1 MQRIGF
7 IGLGNMGG
15 HMARNLLSRGA
26 QLVVYDVDQSKLET
40 IQSERGPSALKIAK
54 NPAEVAS
61 DCNEIVTMLPTSSH
75 VRSVFVDKFG
85 ILDTLRQGSL
95 CIDCSTIDQSA
106 SIFIAECVADKGST
120 FVDAPVSGGVLGARD
135 GTLTFMVGGND
146 EAFQRARPILEMMGK
161 KNVHCGKVGSG
172 QATKI
177 CNNML
182 LSVQMVALAE
192 ALNLGVKMGLDPKV
206 LTSVINSSS
215 GRCWSSDTYNP
226 CPGVLPNTPASSN
239 YEGGFG
245 CKLMAKDLGLAQN
258 SSTQFKVPT
267 PMGSLAHQIYLLLS
281 AQPKFANKDFT
292 VVYKMLEGMTT
303 ESN

>member
-1 MQRIGF
+1 MQRLGF

-15 HMARNLLSRGA
+15 HMARNLLSRGV

-40 IQSERGPSALKIAK
+40 LQSQNASSSSLKVAE
-54 NPAEVAS
+54 NPAEVAAN
-61 DCNEIVTMLPTSSH
+61 CTEIVTMLPNSAH
-75 VRSVFVDKFG
+75 VRSVFIDKFG
-85 ILDTLRQGSL
+85 ILGTLKAGSL
-95 CIDCSTIDQSA
+95 CVDCSTIDQSV
-106 SIFIAECVADKGST
+106 SIFMAELVADKGCT
-120 FVDAPVSGGVLGARD
+120 FVDAPVSGGVLGAKD
-135 GTLTFMVGGND
+135 GTLTFMVGGNED
-146 EAFQRARPILEMMGK
+146 AFNRARPILALMGK
-161 KNVHCGKVGSG
+161 NTVHCGGVGSG

-182 LSVQMVALAE
+182 LSVQMIALAE
-192 ALNLGVKMGLDPKV
+192 TLNLGVKMGLDPKM

-239 YEGGFG
+239 YNGGFG

-267 PMGSLAHQIYLLLS
+267 PMGSLAHQIYQLL
-281 AQPKFANKDFT
+281 AGHPEFADKDFT
-292 VVYKMLEGMTT
+292 VVYKMFEG
-303 ESN
+303 ND